1 MGSGLELD
9 QSRHRR
15 PPALLKRSIRFE
27 SYSRPSPPISMR
39 QMMMSASPGGGGGD
53 GGDGAAVG
61 ERSEL
66 GGGRQSIAE
75 FRSTEMGGSYPGFAE
90 VHRTMSKEVTQSS
103 DASQH
108 RILPPLTFGGS
119 IAQSIDENIHEPKD
133 VLLPTWLVVRVAHA
147 HDRSQQV
154 FRADVTADFTG
165 RNRLL
170 QQQANRSRQPIG

>member
-1 MGSGLELD
+1 MVAMV
-9 QSRHRR
+9 
-15 PPALLKRSIRFE
+15 PA
-27 SYSRPSPPISMR
+27 
-39 QMMMSASPGGGGGD
+39 A
-53 GGDGAAVG
+53 G

-75 FRSTEMGGSYPGFAE
+75 FRSTDMGGRYPGFAE
-90 VHRTMSKEVTQSS
+90 VHRMMSKEVTQSS

-119 IAQSIDENIHEPKD
+119 IAQSIDENIHQPKD